1 MKKIRVILL
10 VMVLVLNN
18 LAMRAQGQVEIAV
31 VIPAQ
36 QTYISENTAH
46 VFRSKLLGAM
56 TASGVASAEY
66 SSIVVYPEISFTR
79 EQRVEGGICNIFVA
93 EMQIN
98 MVCEHLVTGT
108 VFNSC
113 TLTVSAEGTSTD
125 KAIMN
130 GLSKLSNRDQRIEQ
144 FLSLSRQK
152 IEDYYCKNTQTLVA
166 RARNLATLKKYDEAI
181 ALLYA
186 YPASVAGYDMVSKA
200 IADIYT
206 LYQRDECGQLVQQAR
221 AAYSMGSYA
230 DAADYLSQV
239 EASSPCA
246 GEARTLANQIKQSR
260 DAEAT
265 RILAAQEKAMK
276 TAAEVEK
283 QRVKAVRDVA
293 VAYYKSRPKYYF
305 IY

>member
-98 MVCEHLVTGT
+98 MV
-108 VFNSC
+108 
-113 TLTVSAEGTSTD
+113 
-125 KAIMN
+125 
-130 GLSKLSNRDQRIEQ
+130 
-144 FLSLSRQK
+144 
-152 IEDYYCKNTQTLVA
+152 
-166 RARNLATLKKYDEAI
+166 
-181 ALLYA
+181 
-186 YPASVAGYDMVSKA
+186 
-200 IADIYT
+200 
-206 LYQRDECGQLVQQAR
+206 
-221 AAYSMGSYA
+221 
-230 DAADYLSQV
+230 
-239 EASSPCA
+239 
-246 GEARTLANQIKQSR
+246 
-260 DAEAT
+260 
-265 RILAAQEKAMK
+265 
-276 TAAEVEK
+276 
-283 QRVKAVRDVA
+283 
-293 VAYYKSRPKYYF
+293 
-305 IY
+305 